1 MSRRELLALTLDKL
15 GFLDAVFY
23 ENMAYNLLL
32 EKVEELARKYDSYVK
47 FKKEAQKLLS
57 SSEPMFPTPALEAM
71 AGELRVSE
79 EVPDFLFAAKS
90 RWGEA
95 KERGIA
101 IPEPIKRRV
110 ENQLGVVW
118 ESWHPDRKAE

>member
-15 GFLDAVFY
+15 GFLDAVLY

-57 SSEPMFPTPALEAM
+57 SSEPVFPTPALEAM
-71 AGELRVSE
+71 AEELRVSE
-79 EVPDFLFAAKS
+79 EVPNFLFVAKS
-90 RWGEA
+90 KWREA
-95 KERGIA
+95 KEKGIA